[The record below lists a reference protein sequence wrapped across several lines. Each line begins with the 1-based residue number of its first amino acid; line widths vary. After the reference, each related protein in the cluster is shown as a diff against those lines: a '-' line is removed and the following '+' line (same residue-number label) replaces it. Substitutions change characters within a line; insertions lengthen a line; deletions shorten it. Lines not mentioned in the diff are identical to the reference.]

1 MTRSIGFFRGIAPK
15 QFAPAPI
22 GFGAYKQNACHFENI
37 LGLAQF
43 RGENGGFVSVE
54 LSKDYHGDG

>member
-1 MTRSIGFFRGIAPK
+1 LIFGRKSILNSLYKIFVKIYKRLGI
-15 QFAPAPI
+15 
-22 GFGAYKQNACHFENI
+22 
-37 LGLAQF
+37 AQF

>member
-1 MTRSIGFFRGIAPK
+1 VIQS
-15 QFAPAPI
+15 PI
-22 GFGAYKQNACHFENI
+22 VSAVLLICAAIF

-43 RGENGGFVSVE
+43 RGESGGFVSVE

>member
-1 MTRSIGFFRGIAPK
+1 MRKDESGNLNSK
-15 QFAPAPI
+15 
-22 GFGAYKQNACHFENI
+22 
-37 LGLAQF
+37 GLAQF